1 MYHIASTA
9 CNWDFKEVNGIVRAR
24 VINAG
29 MRMTKIDNNS
39 CKVVYLTNVD
49 PAGMIPDLIKNQVAK
64 KQGETV
70 IKIE

>member
-1 MYHIASTA
+1 
-9 CNWDFKEVNGIVRAR
+9 
-24 VINAG
+24 
-29 MRMTKIDNNS
+29 MTKIDNNS

-70 IKIE
+70 VKIE